1 MTKDLIL
8 TFLHQGHNG
17 LLKTFNAVPDDKLTW
32 KPLDNGRTALDLFSE
47 AAQTCAMV
55 AEVARS
61 RGETKPSYE
70 TFKQMAG
77 ERADWDKATALSRF
91 EANFAALI
99 AAVEELTQEEL
110 AAPVT
115 MPIGGGMMQ
124 PLAGWIMMAYRTLI
138 SRFAQ
143 INYIQTLY
151 GDFEMH

>member
-1 MTKDLIL
+1 MNKDLIRTL
-8 TFLHQGHNG
+8 LQQGHDG

-32 KPLDNGRTALDLFSE
+32 KPLDNGRHALDLFGE

-70 TFKQMAG
+70 TFKRMAG
-77 ERADWDKATALSRF
+77 ERVDWDKATALSQL
-91 EANFAALI
+91 ETNSTALF
-99 AAVEELTQEEL
+99 AAVEELSEEEL

-115 MPIGGGMMQ
+115 MPIGGGMTQ
-124 PLAGWIMMAYRTLI
+124 PLGNWVMMAYRTLV

-151 GDFEMH
+151 GDFDMH